1 MLWICYG
8 CIRSSRFGA
17 FDTLTG
23 CQLSKIVCLGGKEI
37 QRCAIDSAWNGNEN
51 GSSLGLAMQKRFQ
64 LMNNE
69 NILAV
74 AGLIIARLFMLL

>member
-1 MLWICYG
+1 M
-8 CIRSSRFGA
+8 
-17 FDTLTG
+17 
-23 CQLSKIVCLGGKEI
+23 CLGGKEM
-37 QRCAIDSAWNGNEN
+37 QRCATDSAWNGNEN

>member
-1 MLWICYG
+1 MFGWK
-8 CIRSSRFGA
+8 SR
-17 FDTLTG
+17 DVL
-23 CQLSKIVCLGGKEI
+23 
-37 QRCAIDSAWNGNEN
+37 DSAWNGNEN